1 MTNIF
6 DIKDPIVKDYLWSD
20 DSAQE
25 IAKRHGFKS
34 VETLKNKIKKI
45 DGFSFE
51 SIDTKD
57 DIIKLWNK
65 AGNITT
71 FYRASG
77 LSKVVALSKV
87 YKILLSEEIL
97 VELYVNKGL
106 TPNEII
112 EYLGYPIITK
122 KSVETRIYN
131 LRLKHKPGQ
140 QSELAKRT
148 WQGKSREHRISS
160 LKKTNNKRYGVDFY
174 QQTDEYQQKKTKTM
188 LERYGVEHALQNK
201 DIYNKRTDTMLER
214 FGVANPYDLQEL
226 KDKARETMLEK
237 YGVENSLCSPDIYN
251 KMVEGLKE
259 KYGVSNVNQI
269 PEVREKQQVSRKAS
283 LPHRREENVYWN
295 ATEYVSSKHDALQIA
310 INKEKLRK
318 FVSNLIGEL
327 KYRDH
332 VSRAEV
338 IDALGFGRYFGGY
351 YIRWDYV
358 PDLVKKIYRMHQTEV
373 HEFVASLIDDSL
385 IVDDSYPFGK
395 ENKQIDI
402 YVPSRNFG
410 MEFNGN
416 FWHSDDHKGSSTYHL
431 DKTITFRELNVNIMH
446 IWEYDWDN
454 PIKRPIIESQI
465 RYHLNKIDKNNRY
478 YARKLE
484 IRKVSY
490 KDKKDFLDLNHIQG
504 DVVSSENYGLYDGN
518 NLLSI
523 MTFGKRRFDN
533 KGGWELLRF
542 ANKINTTVAGGASK
556 LLHEFVNNHKGE
568 ILISYANNDFAY
580 AGEKSLYSKLGFTYV
595 KTTVPGYKWVNTDN
609 VIVSRYK
616 VQPWKLKEYT
626 ISGKNKPFYNAKQDF
641 TDEDT
646 ENSYMKRHNYY
657 KIHDAGNDL
666 YELEM

>member
-1 MTNIF
+1 MTSIF
-6 DIKDPIVKDYLWSD
+6 ELDEPYVKDYLWSE
-20 DSAQE
+20 DSAAI
-25 IAKRHGFKS
+25 IAKRNGYGS
-34 VETLKNKIKKI
+34 AATLKNKIKAI
-45 DGFSFE
+45 EGFKFE
-51 SIDTKD
+51 TIDTKD
-57 DIIKLWNK
+57 EIIELWDKTN
-65 AGNITT
+65 NIVS
-71 FYRASG
+71 FYRACG
-77 LSKVVALSKV
+77 LSKTVALSKV
-87 YKILLSEEIL
+87 YKVLLSDDVL
-97 VELYVNKGL
+97 TELYVNKGL
-106 TPNEII
+106 TPKEII
-112 EYLGYPIITK
+112 EYLNYPIINK
-122 KSVETRIYN
+122 KSVETRVYN
-131 LRLKHKPGQ
+131 LHLKHKPGQ

-148 WQGKSREHRISS
+148 WQGKSREHRLNS
-160 LKKTNNKRYGVDFY
+160 LKKTNNDKYGADY
-174 QQTDEYQQKKTKTM
+174 YLQTDEYKQKSMNTM
-188 LERYGVEHALQNK
+188 LERYGVEHALQYDK
-201 DIYNKRTDTMLER
+201 FYDKRTNTMLER
-214 FGVANPYDLQEL
+214 YGESNAYKIEEFKN
-226 KDKARETMLEK
+226 KSKETMMRN
-237 YGVENSLCSPDIYN
+237 YGVEHALNSTYIYN
-251 KMVEGLKE
+251 KMVEGINN
-259 KYGVSNVNQI
+259 KYGVYNVNQI
-269 PEVREKQQVSRKAS
+269 QEVREKQQAARKAS
-283 LPHRREENVYWN
+283 LPRRREEKVYWN
-295 ATEYVSSKHDALQIA
+295 ETEYVKSKHEALQIA
-310 INKEKLRK
+310 VDKEKLHK
-318 FVSNLIGEL
+318 FVSNLVSEL

-332 VSRAEV
+332 VSMSEV

-351 YIRWDYV
+351 YIKWEYV
-358 PDLVKKIYRMHQTEV
+358 SDLVKKIYKMHQTGV
-373 HEFVASLIDDSL
+373 HDFVASLIDDSL
-385 IVDDSYPFGK
+385 IIDDSYPFGR
-395 ENKQIDI
+395 ENKQIDV

-416 FWHSDDHKGSSTYHL
+416 FWHSDDNKGSSTYHL

-533 KGGWELLRF
+533 KDGWELLRF
-542 ANKINTTVAGGASK
+542 ANKINTSVAGGASK
-556 LLHEFVNNHKGE
+556 LLHAFVNKHKGE
-568 ILISYANNDFAY
+568 TLVSYANNDFAY